1 MLLLA
6 VISSTFLFAC
16 ADVKPLSFSLD
27 SKKTWEDLVAEGQVA
42 LSAGKIP
49 AAEAAF
55 SEAVE
60 KCSEKFGEDDAR
72 TGTCVGYL
80 AELYR
85 NQQEWLKAGK
95 AYKRWMSI
103 MDKNDPTGEQLKII
117 RKGYKEIRHKIKQY
131 GLEDSDDKDK
141 DKDKDKE
148 KDDKGADGAASD
160 KNKKDSSAKADE
172 DSGEEDEE

>member
-1 MLLLA
+1 MKLRQSRVLHMLLLA

-27 SKKTWEDLVAEGQVA
+27 SKKTWEDLVAEGQAA

-103 MDKNDPTGEQLKII
+103 TWIKTTPPESNSKLFAKAIKRFVT
-117 RKGYKEIRHKIKQY
+117 KIKQY
-131 GLEDSDDKDK
+131 RSLE
-141 DKDKDKE
+141 E
-148 KDDKGADGAASD
+148 
-160 KNKKDSSAKADE
+160 
-172 DSGEEDEE
+172 